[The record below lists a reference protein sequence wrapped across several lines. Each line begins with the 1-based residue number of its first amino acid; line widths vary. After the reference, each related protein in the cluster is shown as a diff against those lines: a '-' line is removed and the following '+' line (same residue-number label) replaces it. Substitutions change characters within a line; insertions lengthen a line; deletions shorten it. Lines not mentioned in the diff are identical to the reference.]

1 MTIHVVVGPP
11 CAGKSTYVAQ
21 SAESGVP
28 RFDANELAAAV
39 GGDFQGVTPQAVSEV
54 IATMRRGL
62 MGWLFDPETTV
73 DELWIVDTSPSPST
87 IGRLAGLGAQ
97 FHLIDPGEDEC
108 IARAVRDN
116 LGEETEAAIHAWYA
130 NPPML
135 PNELSKEGPMR
146 LKNFTADLRVKEP
159 DEHAQEEEHSE
170 DEAPAEAEG
179 RIEAYASVF
188 NTVDSYGDVVR
199 PGAFAKTLARWSER
213 EKTIPLLYGHDFNNP
228 FMNIGG
234 VVEAVEDERGLK
246 VVADLDLD
254 NPSAVQVLNLIKKGR
269 LSEMSF
275 AFQYVDA
282 SPAQVDGEDVYEVR
296 EVDLYEVS
304 VVPIGA
310 NRDTEILSAK
320 SARDLLTAVK
330 QANLDA
336 DTESVVVGAL
346 TRAAEVGEVR
356 AKETAIVGGETETDS
371 LALYAQAK
379 LAIAERMG

>member
-21 SAESGVP
+21 SASAGVP

-39 GGDFQGVTPQAVSEV
+39 GGDFQGAAPQAVSEV

-97 FHLIDPGEDEC
+97 FHMIDPGEDEC

-116 LGEETEAAIHAWYA
+116 LGEETEASIRAWYA

-146 LKNFTADLRVKEP
+146 LKNFTADLRVKETN
-159 DEHAQEEEHSE
+159 ESAQEEERSG
-170 DEAPAEAEG
+170 DEAPAEAVEG

-199 PGAFAKTLARWSER
+199 PGAFATTLERWAER
-213 EKTIPLLYGHDFNNP
+213 EKTCLLYTS
-228 FMNIGG
+228 
-234 VVEAVEDERGLK
+234 
-246 VVADLDLD
+246 
-254 NPSAVQVLNLIKKGR
+254 PS
-269 LSEMSF
+269 
-275 AFQYVDA
+275 
-282 SPAQVDGEDVYEVR
+282 P
-296 EVDLYEVS
+296 
-304 VVPIGA
+304 
-310 NRDTEILSAK
+310 RDS
-320 SARDLLTAVK
+320 
-330 QANLDA
+330 
-336 DTESVVVGAL
+336 
-346 TRAAEVGEVR
+346 
-356 AKETAIVGGETETDS
+356 
-371 LALYAQAK
+371 
-379 LAIAERMG
+379 